1 MLVAGMVIVQSQS
14 SKEIVVNRADSSN
27 VVQLECEQIQSGF
40 QSSFKLNHFH
50 NTSGADF
57 QFQISEFFINFFNRF
72 VYFLTLPERDG
83 RSTLSYQQLSSQS
96 CLNFSA

>member
-14 SKEIVVNRADSSN
+14 FKEIDANRVDSSN

-50 NTSGADF
+50 KTSWDE
-57 QFQISEFFINFFNRF
+57 ILIPVRF
-72 VYFLTLPERDG
+72 VCVF
-83 RSTLSYQQLSSQS
+83 
-96 CLNFSA
+96 N